1 MIFVTR
7 LDGRQLVVQ
16 GDAILTIEE
25 TPDTLLV
32 LNTGARLLVQE
43 KPDMLISRYV
53 EFRKR
58 IADGIAGHG
67 GIMPPPSAPKQSE
80 D

>member
-25 TPDTLLV
+25 TPDTMVV

-43 KPDMLISRYV
+43 KPDTLISRYV
-53 EFRKR
+53 EFRRR

-67 GIMPPPSAPKQSE
+67 GIMVPPSAPKETE